1 MKKLGKNNVAIAVN
15 VSYAK
20 KEKIYSAYVSKLN
33 STREK
38 QVILLMIPSQKKNM
52 ALSCSKKTIIPYVI

>member
-38 QVILLMIPSQKKNM
+38 QVILLMIPSQKKHG
-52 ALSCSKKTIIPYVI
+52 IILQ

>member
-20 KEKIYSAYVSKLN
+20 KEKIYYAYVSKLN

-38 QVILLMIPSQKKNM
+38 QVILLMIPSQKKTWHYL
-52 ALSCSKKTIIPYVI
+52 AVKKLSYHM